1 MAEPRI
7 SVALCTYNGAAYL
20 PEQLDSIAAQ
30 QRPPDEI
37 VVCDDGST
45 DGTLQ
50 VLRDFAA
57 RAPFSV
63 RLYESEVRLGPT
75 KNFEQAMGLCE
86 GGLIA
91 LADQDDVWHPL
102 KLARCAE
109 VFARRPPVGAVFSDA
124 ELIDAQG
131 RSHGGRLWMATGFT
145 RAEQRRVV
153 HGGAIGVLLR
163 HNVVTGAT
171 LVFRA
176 EFRESIVPIP
186 PSWIH
191 DGWIALVVA
200 AQADLLPLSL
210 PLVRYRQHGQQQV
223 GTAPAGWQ
231 AQLARARRTEAAAYL
246 ALAQQY
252 RCAYQR
258 LAATPAVRGRRAVLA
273 AVRAKVQHARARA
286 RIREAP
292 WRGAPLL
299 LRELAGG
306 RYHRY
311 SRGWRSA
318 ARDLL
323 L

>member
-1 MAEPRI
+1 
-7 SVALCTYNGAAYL
+7 
-20 PEQLDSIAAQ
+20 LDSITAQ
-30 QRPPDEI
+30 RRLPDEL

-57 RAPFSV
+57 RTPFTV

-75 KNFEQAMGLCE
+75 KNFERAIGLCE

-91 LADQDDVWHPL
+91 LADQDDVWHPQ
-102 KLARCAE
+102 KLARCAAA
-109 VFARRPPVGAVFSDA
+109 FARRPTVGAVFSDA

-131 RSHGGRLWMATGFT
+131 RSRGGRLWRATGFA
-145 RAEQRRVV
+145 RSEQRRLA
-153 HGGAIGVLLR
+153 HGDAIRVLLR

-176 EFRESIVPIP
+176 QFRESIVPIP
-186 PSWIH
+186 ASWIH
-191 DGWIALVVA
+191 DGWIALLVA
-200 AQADLLPLSL
+200 AQADLLLLPL
-210 PLVRYRQHGQQQV
+210 PLVQYRQHGQQHV
-223 GTAPAGWQ
+223 GTGPAGWQ
-231 AQLARARRTEAAAYL
+231 AQLACARRAEAAAYL
-246 ALAQQY
+246 ALADQY

-258 LAATPAVRGRRAVLA
+258 LAAMPSVRRRRAVLA
-273 AVRAKVQHARARA
+273 AVRAKVEHVQARA
-286 RIREAP
+286 RIRQAP
-292 WRGAPLL
+292 WRGGPLL
-299 LRELAGG
+299 ARELVGG
-306 RYHRY
+306 HYHRY